1 MKYFHFITLCV
12 LQFWFSVQ
20 STSAQQIHFYPV
32 SDTVLTIDGCTG
44 PEIICSISQGPYSDS
59 IIILPGFNTRLEYV
73 DSMGQNHPIDKCYFL
88 VDDSLHQFDY
98 ELWYYPRG
106 VLPYFQQI
114 PFDSAFITWDEYYDI
129 KLIATLQGVHVDSLY
144 QFFKSVAGLSI
155 GENYHHNIS
164 DEILLYPTYPNPFNV
179 ITAINFFLRKKSK
192 IELKIYNNIGQVIST
207 ILNEE
212 KLPGNYLI
220 EWNAGDL
227 SSGIYYIYLS
237 GERGRTVQR
246 CLLLK

>member
-1 MKYFHFITLCV
+1 MKYFRFFMLCI
-12 LQFWFSVQ
+12 LQFYLSIQ
-20 STSAQQIHFYPV
+20 STSAQQIRFFPV

-44 PEIICSISQGPYSDS
+44 PEIICSISPGIYSDS
-59 IIILPGFNTRLEYV
+59 IIISPGFNTRLEYV
-73 DSMGQNHPIDKCYFL
+73 DSLGQNHPIDRCFFL

-106 VLPYFQQI
+106 VLPYFHQI
-114 PFDSAFITWDEYYDI
+114 PFDSAFITWDEYYDLE
-129 KLIATLQGVHVDSLY
+129 LIATSQGVHVDSLY
-144 QFFKSVAGLSI
+144 QFFKSVAGLGI
-155 GENYHHNIS
+155 GENHHENIS
-164 DEILLYPTYPNPFNV
+164 HEILLYPNYPNPFNA
-179 ITAINFFLRKKSK
+179 ITTINFFLRKKSK
-192 IELKIYNNIGQVIST
+192 VELKIFNNIGQAIAT

-220 EWNAGDL
+220 NWNAEDL

-237 GERGRTVQR
+237 GESYCAAQK